1 MGQFPGNFRALDV
14 DQFSALM
21 KRFDRIGSELE
32 TLNDHMARLVEFAD
46 EITRVEEDESGS
58 PEQGPSSNTHS
69 TISTEG

>member
-32 TLNDHMARLVEFAD
+32 VLNGHMARLVEFAD
-46 EITRVEEDESGS
+46 EITQAEEEPDG
-58 PEQGPSSNTHS
+58 PAEQGRSTLGLEHS
-69 TISTEG
+69 